1 MDSMGK
7 WLNYSATVLIAFL
20 IFSGIGRAEP
30 YSTMRYLMNEPV
42 SLLDF
47 GIFRLET
54 FLKSK
59 DINNFFKVD
68 FDSDDK
74 KIAIIFAYFWTEDLF
89 DKKDAENKFRNSKWQ
104 VQELLGLDPLTCR
117 FHRGDE
123 KKRSKYSD
131 LNQFF
136 RQFNTREQLDI
147 SGYEMYSRT
156 KIRGMFML
164 KDDSILHCKADL
176 LGTTVHCSTSLGS
189 GKSQE

>member
-1 MDSMGK
+1 MGK
-7 WLNYSATVLIAFL
+7 WLNYSATVLIVFL

-30 YSTMRYLMNEPV
+30 NSTMRYLMNEPV

-74 KIAIIFAYFWTEDLF
+74 KIVIIFAYFGSEDIA
-89 DKKDAENKFRNSKWQ
+89 DKKDAENKFRNTKWQ
-104 VQELLGLDPLTCR
+104 VQEHLGIDPLTCR
-117 FHRGDE
+117 FHRSDE
-123 KKRSKYSD
+123 KKRSVYSD
-131 LNQFF
+131 LNHFF
-136 RQFNTREQLDI
+136 RQFNTREQPDI

-164 KDDSILHCKADL
+164 KNDGILDCKADL
-176 LGTTVHCSTSLGS
+176 MGTTVHCSTSLGLD
-189 GKSQE
+189 KSQK

>member
-1 MDSMGK
+1 MRK
-7 WLNYSATVLIAFL
+7 WLNYSATVLIVFL

-30 YSTMRYLMNEPV
+30 NSTMGYLMNEPV

-59 DINNFFKVD
+59 DINNFFKVG

-74 KIAIIFAYFWTEDLF
+74 KIVIIFAYFWTEDLL

-104 VQELLGLDPLTCR
+104 VQEHLWIDPLTCKV
-117 FHRGDE
+117 HRSDE
-123 KKRSKYSD
+123 KKRPGYSD
-131 LNQFF
+131 LNLFF
-136 RQFNTREQLDI
+136 RQFNSKEQLDI

-164 KDDSILHCKADL
+164 KDDGILDCKADL
-176 LGTTVHCSTSLGS
+176 LGTTVHCSTSLGLD
-189 GKSQE
+189 KSQK

>member
-1 MDSMGK
+1 MGK
-7 WLNYSATVLIAFL
+7 WLNYSAIVLIAFL

-30 YSTMRYLMNEPV
+30 ISTMRYLMNEPV

-59 DINNFFKVD
+59 NINNFFKVD

-74 KIAIIFAYFWTEDLF
+74 KIAIIFAYFWTEDLL

-104 VQELLGLDPLTCR
+104 VQEHLGLDPLTCR
-117 FHRGDE
+117 FHRSDE
-123 KKRSKYSD
+123 KKRSVYSD
-131 LNQFF
+131 LNLFF
-136 RQFNTREQLDI
+136 RQFNTKEQLDI

-164 KDDSILHCKADL
+164 KDDGILDCKADL
-176 LGTTVHCSTSLGS
+176 LGTTVHCSTSL
-189 GKSQE
+189 